1 MDKNTIWA
9 IALSTLVIIAAF
21 VLQPIFFKGKITD
34 ATPVIEE
41 TVNSETAEATTEL
54 PEVSELIGKSETVE
68 EASVEVIPEEVI
80 TINTNLAE
88 IKLTNKGG
96 DIISYKLVFFLP
108 LTKKSRL
115 NLLFMMYII

>member
-41 TVNSETAEATTEL
+41 TVNPETAESTTEL

-68 EASVEVIPEEVI
+68 EASLE
-80 TINTNLAE
+80 A
-88 IKLTNKGG
+88 NKY
-96 DIISYKLVFFLP
+96 STF
-108 LTKKSRL
+108 
-115 NLLFMMYII
+115 